1 MELMKFLELLNMRVK
16 YRVTDRNT
24 METVTLRKNGRPIK
38 EVMDRKIYMVFQDDD
53 GTLNITLY

>member
-1 MELMKFLELLNMRVK
+1 MKLYEFLSIINMRVK

-24 METVTLRKNGRPIK
+24 RETVTLRKNGRSII
-38 EVMDRKIYMVFQDDD
+38 EVLDRKIYMVFQDDD

>member
-1 MELMKFLELLNMRVK
+1 MKLYEFLNIINMRVK

-38 EVMDRKIYMVFQDDD
+38 EVMDRKIYMIFQDDD

>member
-38 EVMDRKIYMVFQDDD
+38 EVMNRKIYMVFQDDD

>member
-1 MELMKFLELLNMRVK
+1 MKLYDFLNIMNMRVK

>member
-1 MELMKFLELLNMRVK
+1 MRVK

-24 METVTLRKNGRPIK
+24 RETVTLQKNGRPIK
-38 EVMDRKIYMVFQDDD
+38 EVLDKEIYMVFQDDD

>member
-1 MELMKFLELLNMRVK
+1 MKLYEFLNIINMRVK
-16 YRVTDRNT
+16 YRITDRNT

-38 EVMDRKIYMVFQDDD
+38 EVMDRKIYMIFQDDD

>member
-38 EVMDRKIYMVFQDDD
+38 EVMDRKIYMVFQDND